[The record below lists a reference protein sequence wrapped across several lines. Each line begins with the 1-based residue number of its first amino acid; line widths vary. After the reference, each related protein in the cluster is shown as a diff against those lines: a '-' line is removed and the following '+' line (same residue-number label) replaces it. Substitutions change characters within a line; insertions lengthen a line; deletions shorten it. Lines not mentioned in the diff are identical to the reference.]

1 MTKPR
6 LSVVLLFVLVVL
18 TAVPGAGG
26 RTVTA
31 GPSAGQQV
39 VLGSSV
45 LGRWIVGIERGNP
58 KAAVKV
64 VVVGCIHGNE
74 CAGIRVVRALE
85 EARLPAG
92 IDLWLVPDA
101 NPDGRAALTRV
112 NAHGVDLN
120 RNFPWL
126 WTPSPQAQNPHYS
139 GPSPVSETESR
150 ILYAL
155 LEKVRPRLVIWYHQ
169 ALAVV
174 DMSGGDV
181 ALERQYSRLV
191 GLRLKRLP
199 RYPGSATS
207 WANHAFP
214 GTTSFVVELP
224 RGPLTAAGAHRH
236 VLAVLALART
246 LTAGSRPA
254 G

>member
-1 MTKPR
+1 MPI
-6 LSVVLLFVLVVL
+6 VVLVVASIL
-18 TAVPGAGG
+18 AAASAATPSPGSLPPPG
-26 RTVTA
+26 TT
-31 GPSAGQQV
+31 S

-45 LGRWIVGIERGNP
+45 LGRFIVGIERGDP

-74 CAGIRVVRALE
+74 CAGIGVVRALE

-120 RNFPWL
+120 RNFPWQ
-126 WTPSPQAQNPHYS
+126 WKPSPEAGNPHYS
-139 GPSPVSETESR
+139 GPYPVSEPESR
-150 ILYAL
+150 ILYTL
-155 LEKVRPRLVIWYHQ
+155 LETVRPRLVIWYHQ
-169 ALAVV
+169 QLDVV
-174 DMSGGDV
+174 DESGGDI
-181 ALERQYSRLV
+181 ALERLYSHLV
-191 GLRLKRLP
+191 GLRLRRLP

-214 GTTSFVVELP
+214 GSTSFVVELP
-224 RGPLTAAGAHRH
+224 RGPLTPAAAHRH
-236 VLAVLALART
+236 ALAVLAVAWT
-246 LTAGSRPA
+246 FEAGTQPPR
-254 G
+254 

>member
-1 MTKPR
+1 MA
-6 LSVVLLFVLVVL
+6 LAAGSILASVS
-18 TAVPGAGG
+18 
-26 RTVTA
+26 TA
-31 GPSAGQQV
+31 GLATGPLPPAGTTT

-45 LGRWIVGIERGNP
+45 LGRWITGIERGDP

-74 CAGIRVVRALE
+74 CAGIRIVRALE

-92 IDLWLVPDA
+92 VDLWLVPDA

-120 RNFPWL
+120 RNFPWH
-126 WTPSPQAQNPHYS
+126 WKPSLEADNPLYS
-139 GPSPVSETESR
+139 GPYPVSEPESR
-150 ILYAL
+150 ILYTL
-155 LEKVRPRLVIWYHQ
+155 LETVRPKLVIWYHQ
-169 ALAVV
+169 QLAVV
-174 DMSGGDV
+174 DESGGDL
-181 ALERQYSRLV
+181 ALEHLYSQLV

-199 RYPGSATS
+199 RYPGSAVG

-224 RGPLTAAGAHRH
+224 RGPLTPAAAHRH
-236 VLAVLALART
+236 ALAVLALART
-246 LTAGSRPA
+246 LSASPRPA
-254 G
+254 R